1 MSKKVGIMSMQRVVN
16 YGSFLQAYSLKK
28 NLEKLGAEVQFVDYK
43 PGEVLVTNS
52 GSNSDNKKS
61 IFQKISEHCMF
72 PRKNSKE
79 YMNRCWAEHRKFD
92 SNYDEYIKKYLG
104 IRKEENYK
112 PELDLV
118 VIGSDE
124 VFNCLQPNPA
134 VGFSH
139 DLFGEDS
146 NSKYLISYAGS
157 FGNTNEEGLR
167 KYGIYEKVSE
177 MINKFD
183 LISARDKNSCDIL
196 GKMYKGQV
204 SKNVDPVFLYD
215 YEEETK
221 IDVTDEHYLVV
232 YAYAKRISRSESA
245 EIIRFAKKHGLKIV
259 CLCAPQEFLPG
270 YKNLNPFEVL
280 AWIRQADYVVTDTFH
295 GTVFS
300 IKFNRR
306 FATFIRKG
314 REGSYGNSDKLN
326 DLLNVFGLGKR
337 SVNDLSELKTILDT
351 PIDYAPVNQKIRE
364 EREKSAQYLKQAL
377 MLGE

>member
-1 MSKKVGIMSMQRVVN
+1 MLKKVGIMSMQRVVN

-28 NLEKLGAEVQFVDYK
+28 NLEKQGAEVQFVDYK
-43 PGEVLVTNS
+43 PGEVLVKNT
-52 GSNSDNKKS
+52 GSKVKSKKS
-61 IFQKISEHCMF
+61 IFKKISEHCMF
-72 PRKNSKE
+72 PKKNSID
-79 YMNRCWAEHRKFD
+79 YMKCCWEEHKKFD
-92 SNYDEYIKKYLG
+92 SNYEGYIKKYLG
-104 IRKEENYK
+104 ISKDENYK
-112 PELDLV
+112 PELDLL

-183 LISARDKNSCDIL
+183 LISARDKNSCNIL
-196 GKMYKGQV
+196 GKMFKGQV

-215 YEEETK
+215 YSEETK
-221 IDVTDEHYLVV
+221 INVPEENYLVV
-232 YAYAKRISRSESA
+232 YAYACRISKSESA
-245 EIIRFAKKHGLKIV
+245 EIIRFAKKKKLKIV
-259 CLCAPQEFLPG
+259 CLCAPQEYLPG
-270 YKNLNPFEVL
+270 YRNLNPFEVL
-280 AWIRQADYVVTDTFH
+280 AWVRKADYVVTDTFH

-306 FATFIRKG
+306 FATFIRNG
-314 REGSYGNSDKLN
+314 REGSYGNSDKLS
-326 DLLNVFGLGKR
+326 DLLDVFGLGQR
-337 SVNDLSELKTILDT
+337 SVNNLSELQSILDT
-351 PIDYAPVNQKIRE
+351 PIDYSLVNQKIKE
-364 EREKSAQYLKQAL
+364 EREKSVQYLKQAL
-377 MLGE
+377 MLGK